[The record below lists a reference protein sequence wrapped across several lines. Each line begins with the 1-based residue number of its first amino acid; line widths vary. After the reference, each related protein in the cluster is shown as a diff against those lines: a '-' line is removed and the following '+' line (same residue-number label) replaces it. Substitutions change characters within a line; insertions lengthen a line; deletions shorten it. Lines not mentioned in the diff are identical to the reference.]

1 MYGVD
6 SKYNPTIERNT
17 VSVPN
22 FFQRK
27 YKAVPTSAV
36 TTKSIGG
43 STNEYPK
50 KCVSFSIPRVTP
62 HSNLKSYRAV
72 TTSVDTAAAAP
83 LILRWPL
90 VTAIARMRTD
100 RPEG

>member
-17 VSVPN
+17 VSAPN
-22 FFQRK
+22 FFQRRH
-27 YKAVPTSAV
+27 KALPNSAV

-43 STNEYPK
+43 STNEYTK
-50 KCVSFSIPRVTP
+50 KCVNFSILRVTP

-72 TTSVDTAAAAP
+72 TTSAWRFYRFDRAAA
-83 LILRWPL
+83 
-90 VTAIARMRTD
+90 D
-100 RPEG
+100 H